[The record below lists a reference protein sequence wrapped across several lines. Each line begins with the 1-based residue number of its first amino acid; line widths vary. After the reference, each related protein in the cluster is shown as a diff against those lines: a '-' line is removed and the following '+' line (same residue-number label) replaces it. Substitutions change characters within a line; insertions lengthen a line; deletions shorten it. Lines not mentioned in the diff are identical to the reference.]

1 MQYNTIRDLTIR
13 LGIKESKV
21 NFDKFL
27 YKGTNIITNFPDFKT
42 VTTLALKL
50 ANDIKASNANPPA
63 ASTSI
68 SIQIEAPAAK
78 GAKRAAFKHG
88 IYSNFGSDDE
98 E

>member
-1 MQYNTIRDLTIR
+1 VQYNAIRDLTIR
-13 LGIKESKV
+13 LGIREGKV

-27 YKGTNIITNFPDFKT
+27 YKGTNTTTNLPDLKT
-42 VTTLALKL
+42 VATLALEL
-50 ANDIKASNANPPA
+50 ANNIEASNVNPPA
-63 ASTSI
+63 ASTFI

-78 GAKRAAFKHG
+78 GAKRAAFKHS

>member
-1 MQYNTIRDLTIR
+1 LAIG
-13 LGIKESKV
+13 LGIKEGKV

-27 YKGTNIITNFPDFKT
+27 YKGTNITNNLLDLKT
-42 VTTLALKL
+42 VITLALKL
-50 ANDIKASNANPPA
+50 ANNIKASNVNPPA
-63 ASTSI
+63 ANSSI

-78 GAKRAAFKHG
+78 RAKRAASKYS

>member
-1 MQYNTIRDLTIR
+1 MTIKLN
-13 LGIKESKV
+13 IKEGKV

-27 YKGTNIITNFPDFKT
+27 YKGINTITNLLNPKT
-42 VTTLALKL
+42 VITLALEL
-50 ANDIKASNANPPA
+50 ANNIEASNVNPPA
-63 ASTSI
+63 ASTFI

-78 GAKRAAFKHG
+78 GAKRAAFKHS